1 MNDSKSNKLV
11 KIAFLSIIASF
22 FTFSV
27 KSEDSVKYTK
37 GLVEPWSS
45 DTLIPTPILRGVLV
59 TFLGLPNDG
68 SKSVIQNK
76 VINIQD
82 GSVVSSLKTK
92 PDAGS
97 NFELPD
103 KHLLVSAN
111 YRNSVLGVD
120 YFGFAGT
127 TSQNNLVIP
136 MKQANENAVPQKKY
150 TTYPPASGKA
160 IGFNNDG
167 FKVTGS
173 EASKLSPRGISEM
186 ITTDL
191 GMNSCAKK
199 ENSYVVVVSA
209 DPIYMEKIDMEL
221 EVQKSP
227 DFDPRYKVNQRLI
240 GPTHMVSGNI
250 ILNPGDYSM
259 TFTITDLKGNVTASS
274 SSRGSDFW
282 ETYESASAGLINQ
295 LCNPTVEFLDGMISV
310 TIENSKFSPNKKDQI
325 QSESVSTSISGKIT
339 VRIIRD
345 RIQRYIDNPDSRR
358 ECDPTMHCPILSGGS
373 DFQARDA
380 LDYSTVL
387 FANRYPLIV
396 KIIKNEMGIRGID
409 GKEKYV
415 NTYNSAADDTNSV
428 EGLNLEIKAYV
439 AGEGQLAPL
448 SPYYVIWLTGG
459 KYLDK
464 FRIQPF
470 GRGGAMQ
477 WDIYKEKLV
486 PISDPVGVG
495 IPYVIAEPEAD
506 MSLYKTYEPLLIKN
520 SADFER
526 YLMNPYGS
534 FKIYASGKQAQE
546 NENFTSEGQVTVTI
560 SLSPHEILNQ
570 PKN

>member
-1 MNDSKSNKLV
+1 MKRTVLL
-11 KIAFLSIIASF
+11 FLISIFA
-22 FTFSV
+22 TFYTFVV
-27 KSEDSVKYTK
+27 KSENSVKYAQ

-45 DTLIPTPILRGVLV
+45 DTLIPTPSLRGVLV
-59 TFLGLPNDG
+59 TFQGLPNEG
-68 SKSVIQNK
+68 SQSKIQIR

-82 GSVVSSLKTK
+82 GSVVSCLKTK

-97 NFELPD
+97 NFEVPD
-103 KHLLVSAN
+103 MHLLVSAS

-120 YFGFAGT
+120 YFGFAGST
-127 TSQNNLVIP
+127 TQNNLVMP
-136 MKQANENAVPQKKY
+136 MQQANENAVPQKKY

-173 EASKLSPRGISEM
+173 ESSKLSPRGISEM

-191 GMNSCAKK
+191 GMNRCAKK
-199 ENSYVVVVSA
+199 ANSYVVVVSA
-209 DPIYMEKIDMEL
+209 DPIYMEKLDREL
-221 EVQKSP
+221 DVQKSP

-240 GPTHMVSGNI
+240 SPTHMVGGDI

-259 TFTITDLKGNVTASS
+259 TFTITDLNGNVTASA

-282 ETYESASAGLINQ
+282 ETYESASAGLIDQ
-295 LCNPTVEFLDGMISV
+295 LCNPTVEFLDGYITV
-310 TIENSKFSPNKKDQI
+310 GIENSKYSPNKKDQI

-339 VRIIRD
+339 LRIIRD
-345 RIQRYIDNPDSRR
+345 RIQRYIDNPASRR
-358 ECDPTMHCPILSGGS
+358 ECDPTMHCPVVSGGS
-373 DFQARDA
+373 DFEARDPQ
-380 LDYSTVL
+380 DYSTVL
-387 FANRYPLIV
+387 FKNRFPLIV
-396 KIIKNEMGIRGID
+396 KTIKNDMGIRGVD

-415 NTYNSAADDTNSV
+415 NTYNSTADDTNSV
-428 EGLNLEIKAYV
+428 EGLNLEIKSYV

-464 FRIQPF
+464 MRVQPY
-470 GRGGAMQ
+470 GSGGAMQ

-506 MSLYKTYEPLLIKN
+506 MTLYKTYEPLLIKN
-520 SADFER
+520 SVDFER
-526 YLMNPYGS
+526 YLMNPAGS
-534 FKIYASGKQAQE
+534 FKIYTSGKQTQE
-546 NENFTSEGQVTVTI
+546 NESFTAESQVMVTI
-560 SLSPHEILNQ
+560 SLSPHKGLNQ